1 MDYPSNMSVTHL
13 KKRQVIISTFFIALA
28 SSLRLSKHVIVG
40 SIQFVNFPAV
50 FTVIGGIIFGYKA
63 GAFIGIMSFFVSDLL
78 LGCAGVWTVFTSLS
92 MGLVGILSSSIKRIN
107 ADSSVLGLGVCAY
120 LLILI
125 YDILS
130 SVALL
135 ALWVPLG
142 MAFVLSV
149 VGLFLPSST
158 VGYPVGLVT
167 EIVTVALIVLIYPHV
182 KRVWKEVKS

>member
-1 MDYPSNMSVTHL
+1 MPASQP
-13 KKRQVIISTFFIALA
+13 KRRQLIVSTCFVALA
-28 SSLRLSKHVIVG
+28 SSLRLSKHVIAG

-63 GAFIGIMSFFVSDLL
+63 GAFIGVMSFFVSDVL
-78 LGCAGVWTVFTSLS
+78 LGSAGVWTVFTSLS
-92 MGLVGILSSSIKRIN
+92 MGLVGVLSPLIRRIN

-125 YDILS
+125 YDVLS

-142 MAFVLSV
+142 MAFILSII
-149 VGLFLPSST
+149 GLFLPSST

-182 KRVWKEVKS
+182 KRVWKGVKS